1 MRARLNLT
9 VEDSVVLEARDYGLN
24 LSRIAEDALRHAV
37 KLERNRRWVEENREA
52 LAAYAREVEEHGCI
66 LDDLRMF

>member
-1 MRARLNLT
+1 MRARVNLT
-9 VEDSVVLEARDYGLN
+9 VEEEIVREARDYDLN

-52 LAAYAREVEEHGCI
+52 LDAYGREVEEHG
-66 LDDLRMF
+66 LPLEDLRMF